1 MTIVLNSYIMLRATY
16 RLTSLV
22 VRTLCR
28 NQRMV
33 LVSTETGR
41 VWAQVAVSDLQEANV
56 HRVLHHQAV
65 ASVAS
70 NRQDIWLA

>member
-1 MTIVLNSYIMLRATY
+1 
-16 RLTSLV
+16 
-22 VRTLCR
+22 
-28 NQRMV
+28 MV

-41 VWAQVAVSDLQEANV
+41 VWGHGAVSVLQEGNV
-56 HRVLHHQAV
+56 LQVLHHQAV